1 MIKQNFTIDEGLMDK
16 LRNHSKKTGLK
27 MSTIVR
33 CGLHLYF
40 VAESLK
46 EKKKNGKCK
55 HGNNDN

>member
-1 MIKQNFTIDEGLMDK
+1 MTMIKQNFTIDEDLMEK
-16 LRNHSKKTGLK
+16 VRSHAKKTGLK

-46 EKKKNGKCK
+46 EKK
-55 HGNNDN
+55 GNNGIDKD